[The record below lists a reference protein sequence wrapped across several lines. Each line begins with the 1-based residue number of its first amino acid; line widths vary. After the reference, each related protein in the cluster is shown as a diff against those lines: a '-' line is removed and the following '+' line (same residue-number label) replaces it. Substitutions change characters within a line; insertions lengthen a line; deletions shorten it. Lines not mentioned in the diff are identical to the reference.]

1 MAQTQPYGFA
11 CQGGLDVNKSS
22 FNLQETAGVAT
33 QLLNFEVNGDGG
45 YRRINGCEK
54 VTNETNS
61 KIDAGGIYSD
71 TIRGITGYSDGAV
84 VSSGNRIFFT
94 INGND
99 WLDISSHS
107 HNHTDGDP
115 YATYITQTGLLTT
128 TTKNSQ
134 FAIYEGTSSRG
145 ELIMFNENN
154 TPQFIKITG
163 ASTDITTLTYLRK
176 SITVGASLKPATGIT
191 HRNRLIVA
199 ADPTT
204 PNTVYYSDLITGD
217 FDFTGGTSGSVD
229 LEDKVVGIKSF
240 RDTVI
245 VFCKSSIHRI
255 VNIGD
260 ATNQAVEVVSKNI
273 GCVNRN
279 TIQELGGDLIFLAQ
293 DGLRNLAG
301 TDKIDDT
308 ELGTVSRP
316 IQKLLTSKLLK
327 QHQLFNISSIVIK
340 SKNQYRLFYSPKLF
354 SGESDEAKRAD
365 IKDSKGFTATLTSNG
380 LEFSEILGMQCTAIG
395 SILNEQNQEQ
405 IYHGDRHGSILRH
418 DTGNSFFT
426 YGNLENI
433 RAIYQTPYLDF
444 GDMGTQKT
452 LNYINVKMDPE
463 GIVRASLGVKFGEEN
478 YTPVQ
483 PAEIVLPQLTLG
495 SPFGLAKFFDS
506 SDPQSTTFSFG
517 AVDAPLVRQAV
528 QGSGNTIQVRILSD
542 DQNASYNIQ
551 GIYINY
557 YPSGR
562 R

>member
-340 SKNQYRLFYSPKLF
+340 SKNQYRLFYSPRLF
-354 SGESDEAKRAD
+354 SGGSDEAKRAD